1 MPFFR
6 IFHFHSPF
14 CSVTTTCGLRS
25 PALVASTEETLD
37 MNLEQKVA
45 RKLRLMSSPVFGALG
60 LDASLVCALQE
71 WVWKIQATG

>member
-1 MPFFR
+1 
-6 IFHFHSPF
+6 
-14 CSVTTTCGLRS
+14 
-25 PALVASTEETLD
+25 